1 MNQLRRLWRLGQFV
15 RREGGIKGTA
25 KLAKAAPK
33 YLALYRRLLADPRVP
48 KSAKAALLGA
58 AGFAVS
64 PLNLPGFIPFIGAL
78 DDLAILALA
87 NGYFMKQISADV
99 LAEHRAAAGLGDD
112 LP

>member
-1 MNQLRRLWRLGQFV
+1 MNQLRRLWRIAQFI

-25 KLAKAAPK
+25 KLAQAAPK

-48 KSAKAALLGA
+48 KKAKIALLGA

-64 PLNLPGFIPFIGAL
+64 PLNIPAFIPVLGAL
-78 DDLAILALA
+78 DDIAIMSLAH
-87 NGYFMKQISADV
+87 GYFLKQVPADV
-99 LAEHRAAAGLGDD
+99 LAEQRAAVGLGED